1 MTDLPIQSLDCGSG
15 IKPRK
20 SLDPRREH
28 EEHGGG
34 GRNNK
39 KCGVTTGFT
48 DESWILG
55 GTVGASVSGS
65 VGGCP

>member
-39 KCGVTTGFT
+39 KMWRDSGFHRRELDTWWNCRGVGQ
-48 DESWILG
+48 W
-55 GTVGASVSGS
+55 
-65 VGGCP
+65 